1 MSMTD
6 PVADLLTRIR
16 NASHAGHES
25 VSMPTSRLKLD
36 ILRLLQAEGFISGF
50 TEQREGRHSTVRVQI
65 RYDAS
70 NQGVIRGIQRVSRP
84 SRRVY
89 VRRDEIPYVRNG
101 LGTAILTTPRG
112 VLTDRDARRE
122 GVGGEILCYVW

>member
-25 VSMPTSRLKLD
+25 VSMPCSRLKLD
-36 ILRLLQAEGFISGF
+36 ILRLLQSEGFIAGF
-50 TEQREGRHSTVRVQI
+50 TEQREGLHATIRVQI
-65 RYDAS
+65 RYDAA
-70 NQGVIRGIQRVSRP
+70 NKGVIRGIQRVSRP

-89 VRRDEIPYVRNG
+89 VRRDQIPSVRNG
-101 LGTAILTTPRG
+101 LGLAILTTPKG